1 MLFSRLFIMR
11 PVGTTLMALAFMV
24 AGLFAYRTMPVA
36 DLPNISVP
44 VIYII
49 ATQPGSSPQQL
60 ASAVTAPL
68 ERRLGSIAGVSSMR
82 STTTDSSVF
91 ILLFFDNA
99 RDINGAAR
107 DVEAGLRAARA
118 DMPTTLLMPPQYY
131 KANPSDSP
139 VMVAALTSPSRP
151 PYALRDLAETRLKPQ
166 LAGVKG
172 VGWVEVVGAD
182 KPAVQVEMN
191 PHLLYHFGIGFEDI
205 RSALA
210 SANANTP
217 KGFIDSGGQ
226 RMMLQTNDQART
238 PEQYRNLVIAYRNNR
253 PVRLS
258 SVAQVHT
265 GPQNDRKA
273 GWLNDQPAVLA
284 IIRAQPGSNVIE
296 VTDAI
301 RARAAAL
308 RNTLPADVSFTLV
321 SDRSISIRGA
331 LADTQETLLVSV
343 LLVVVVV
350 LAFLRSWRS
359 TFIPAVTVPVSLAG
373 SVAIMGLMGF
383 SLDTL
388 SLLALTIATGFV
400 VDDAIVV
407 VENIARHM
415 EDGLD
420 RMNAT
425 LLGARE
431 ITFTILSITI
441 SLIAVFLPMLLM
453 GGVPGKVFYEFAM
466 TLTIAVSLS
475 FFLAISLTP
484 MMCARLLSV
493 RGHETSHE
501 TGDGAPPA
509 PPANPFVRGA
519 HLLADGTD
527 RAMAHAVG
535 LYARTLDWTLRH
547 PWLMVMSLPLSVAA
561 TIGLLIIMPKAAL
574 PAEDIALIQ
583 GALRTDQTTSF
594 TVMAQKT
601 RAVIRAAMTDPD
613 VADVIGFTGEDTAN
627 EAQIFAQLTDKSL
640 RTTTPE
646 SIAARIGRRVSD
658 IAGLDVSL
666 SNAGDIN
673 GGGQM
678 QHEGTYSYVFTS
690 DRDGDIETWV
700 PRITEALR
708 ASPVLRGVSSHL
720 SGGATALH
728 VQIAR
733 DTAARYLITPQLIG
747 NAIYDAYG
755 QRVASTISTPFTT
768 YYVTMSVAR
777 PFRDTPQALQTL
789 RVSTAGGTASGAAA
803 SNTIRVRTGS
813 GTATSSIASLN
824 EQSFRNA
831 TANRLAGGGSGASN
845 GSAVSASTE
854 TMVPLS
860 PLVRLA
866 SAPAPLEVSH
876 EDGAIS
882 AAVSFDLAK
891 GAALGDAERAI
902 AQTLRALHAPASL
915 RGNFSGEA
923 GDLHKDLANELL
935 IFVLAIVTMYVTLG
949 MLYESYVQPL
959 TILSTLPSAA
969 VGAIFTL
976 WVCGQA
982 FSLISMISVILLVGI
997 VKKNAILMVDFALDV
1012 ERSQALSPTQAIRI
1026 ACLTR
1031 FRPIL
1036 MTTLA
1041 AAFGAAP
1048 IIFGRGYGAELRLPL
1063 GIAILGGL
1071 ATSQL
1076 LTLYSTPAVYV
1087 LMHRLAARTEQGWA
1101 AICRRIGRPD
1111 RRHTGG
1117 PDTPRESPRTP
1128 G

>member
-1 MLFSRLFIMR
+1 MFIMR

-60 ASAVTAPL
+60 ASAVTTPL
-68 ERRLGSIAGVSSMR
+68 ERRLGSIAGVTSMR

-131 KANPSDSP
+131 KANPADSP
-139 VMVAALTSPSRP
+139 VMVAALTSPLRP
-151 PYALRDLAETRLKPQ
+151 PYVLRDLAETQLKPQ

-172 VGWVEVVGAD
+172 VGWVEVVGSD

-226 RMMLQTNDQART
+226 RMVLQTNDQART
-238 PEQYRNLVIAYRNNR
+238 PEQYRNLVIAYRDNR
-253 PVRLS
+253 PVRLA
-258 SVAQVHT
+258 SVAQVRT
-265 GPQNDRKA
+265 GPQNERKA
-273 GWLNDQPAVLA
+273 GWLNDKPAVLA

-301 RARAAAL
+301 RARAAQL

-373 SVAIMGLMGF
+373 SVAIMGMMGF

-415 EDGLD
+415 EGGMD
-420 RMNAT
+420 RMEAT

-453 GGVPGKVFYEFAM
+453 GGVPGKVFFEFAM
-466 TLTIAVSLS
+466 TLSIAVSLS

-493 RGHETSHE
+493 HAHH
-501 TGDGAPPA
+501 DAPPT
-509 PPANPFVRGA
+509 PSTNPFVRAA
-519 HLLADGTD
+519 HWLADGTD
-527 RAMAHAVG
+527 WLLARAVTI
-535 LYARTLDWTLRH
+535 YARTLDWSLRR
-547 PWLMVMSLPLSVAA
+547 PWLMVTSLPLSVTA
-561 TIGLLIIMPKAAL
+561 TIGLLVIMPKEVL
-574 PAEDIALIQ
+574 PAEDIALVQ

-594 TVMAQKT
+594 SVMAHKT
-601 RAVIRAAMTDPD
+601 RAVIQAAMTDPD
-613 VADVIGFTGEDTAN
+613 VADVIGFTGEETAN
-627 EAQIFAQLTDKSL
+627 EAEIFAQLKDKAD
-640 RTTTPE
+640 RTATPE
-646 SIAARIGRRVSD
+646 SIAARIGQRVSG

-673 GGGQM
+673 GGGQR

-690 DRDGDIETWV
+690 DRDGEIETWV

-708 ASPVLRGVSSHL
+708 TSPVLSGVSSHL
-720 SGGATALH
+720 SGGSTALH

-733 DTAARYLITPQLIG
+733 DMAARFLITPQLIG
-747 NAIYDAYG
+747 NSVYDAYG

-768 YYVTMSVAR
+768 YYVTMSVAL

-803 SNTIRVRTGS
+803 SNTIRVRD
-813 GTATSSIASLN
+813 GTQTSTSSVASLN

-831 TANRLAGGGSGASN
+831 TANRLAGGGNGASN

-860 PLVRLA
+860 TLVHLA
-866 SAPAPLEVSH
+866 TTPAPLEVSH
-876 EDGAIS
+876 EDGSIS
-882 AAVSFDLAK
+882 AAISFDLAK

-902 AQTLRALHAPASL
+902 TQALADLHAPESI
-915 RGNFSGEA
+915 RGKFSGEA
-923 GDLHKDLANELL
+923 GDLHKDLVNELL
-935 IFVLAIVTMYVTLG
+935 VFVLAIVTMYVTLG

-976 WVCGQA
+976 WLCGQA
-982 FSLISMISVILLVGI
+982 FSLISMIAVILLVGI

-1012 ERSQALSPTQAIRI
+1012 ERGQNLSPTQAIRS

-1087 LMHRLAARTEQGWA
+1087 LMHRLSARTRRGWA
-1101 AICRRIGRPD
+1101 ALRRRLPGPRP
-1111 RRHTGG
+1111 G
-1117 PDTPRESPRTP
+1117 RESTCKPR
-1128 G
+1128 